1 MSDGITLNARITSNR
16 AAGPLQ
22 IAVAVRPMADT
33 SVTATAGAGTSVA
46 LTIRE
51 SVNLIADTLHVSH
64 VRPGSICRHLIE
76 SAQQLAE
83 LTR

>member
-1 MSDGITLNARITSNR
+1 MSDGITINARITSNR
-16 AAGPLQ
+16 AHGPLQ
-22 IAVAVRPMADT
+22 VAVSVRPMADT

-51 SVNLIADTLHVSH
+51 SVNLIADTLAISH
-64 VRPGSICRHLIE
+64 VRAGTICRHLIE
-76 SAQQLAE
+76 SAQRLAE